1 MKKHTK
7 NQTPTNIEP
16 DKSTKYSDLDTS
28 YVSYEN
34 SPEAKDWL
42 LADNTLIDG
51 HREMSHE
58 EVKLRI

>member
-1 MKKHTK
+1 M
-7 NQTPTNIEP
+7 PTNIEP

-34 SPEAKDWL
+34 SPKAKDWL

-51 HREMSHE
+51 HRKMSHE
-58 EVKLRI
+58 EVKLKI